1 MIVTPDV
8 IGVVVAVFVAAVGF
22 AGVIAGMLHRQT
34 LRLDA
39 RFDKMDARFDRM
51 DARFDKMDER
61 FARVEAELVEV
72 KIAVARIEGPRPPFT
87 LAR

>member
-39 RFDKMDARFDRM
+39 RFDKMDARF
-51 DARFDKMDER
+51 
-61 FARVEAELVEV
+61 ARVEAELVEV